1 MPPLQATHYREFSD
15 FFFSAGTHYEQYA
28 ADLSDL
34 LPLLKGAQ
42 GRQEELGR
50 MADRSLTLVKHLVE
64 DDVTLEYLGMLLTSY
79 TELFATE
86 GGVER

>member
-1 MPPLQATHYREFSD
+1 
-15 FFFSAGTHYEQYA
+15 
-28 ADLSDL
+28 
-34 LPLLKGAQ
+34 
-42 GRQEELGR
+42 

-86 GGVER
+86 GGVSNS